1 MKKIEIVILGAG
13 FAGLRALYRLEKE
26 GKHMQITLIDQRQR
40 SLEKPSLPELAFTGK
55 AVDKVLI
62 DIEKIV
68 SHRNIRYLNNAVE
81 EISPGESRV
90 LLDNGMEI
98 PYDYLLIATGAVKD
112 YQAIRGFSEYGYSL
126 CDEHQA
132 ARLWKKLRS
141 FEGGNV
147 LIGAAESH
155 FGTRVKA
162 PRLKAP
168 CEGPIGEA
176 MFMLEYELRQRGHRD
191 KSPVRV
197 FTPGSVFFEDVGDRV
212 RNKVGG
218 IMKERGIELYLN
230 KVLREIREKEVFF
243 ADGSSLPSDLTIII
257 PPYKAAPIFRKNRL
271 GDEEGFIPTDE
282 SMKHLDFDN
291 IYAIGDINAL
301 AQPKLGH
308 IAVHQAD
315 VAVSAI
321 LKDWRNEGEILPF
334 RPEIFCIMNM
344 GGNDATLIYSDVLFG
359 GSHDLAFRSPLA
371 HMMKWGFD
379 SYYFYTKGHMPP
391 DFSVEALEGLLDLL
405 SRKKSK

>member
-1 MKKIEIVILGAG
+1 
-13 FAGLRALYRLEKE
+13 
-26 GKHMQITLIDQRQR
+26 
-40 SLEKPSLPELAFTGK
+40 
-55 AVDKVLI
+55 
-62 DIEKIV
+62 
-68 SHRNIRYLNNAVE
+68 
-81 EISPGESRV
+81 
-90 LLDNGMEI
+90 
-98 PYDYLLIATGAVKD
+98 
-112 YQAIRGFSEYGYSL
+112 
-126 CDEHQA
+126 
-132 ARLWKKLRS
+132 
-141 FEGGNV
+141 
-147 LIGAAESH
+147 
-155 FGTRVKA
+155 
-162 PRLKAP
+162 
-168 CEGPIGEA
+168 
-176 MFMLEYELRQRGHRD
+176 
-191 KSPVRV
+191 
-197 FTPGSVFFEDVGDRV
+197 
-212 RNKVGG
+212 
-218 IMKERGIELYLN
+218 MKERGIELYLN